1 MAGAVGVARQRAG
14 AGQMNADAERPEIE
28 ELDRTA
34 AWRLRLV
41 DADPNDT
48 ASAGAAR
55 LIETLADDLR
65 RNDYASLWTE
75 LRSIGNWLGESDAI
89 SDYADLADGY
99 RIRIGVS
106 EHPADGAAY
115 LLGLLAIAR
124 GLV

>member
-1 MAGAVGVARQRAG
+1 MA
-14 AGQMNADAERPEIE
+14 ADAEPPEID
-28 ELDRTA
+28 ELERTA

-41 DADPNDT
+41 DADPDDT
-48 ASAGAAR
+48 VSAVAAER
-55 LIETLADDLR
+55 LERLVEDLR

-89 SDYADLADGY
+89 SDYAGLTADY
-99 RIRIGVS
+99 RGRIGVS